1 MEFSEEQYQAAIE
14 KIRNGLAELNSK
26 IAQIPEACNAALASA
41 NLPDA
46 VRERVVWLVNKMVE
60 ILQSVVR
67 RIGELMEGAA
77 APIFMFRYAYQ
88 WQDVRGLANGV
99 AGNLRPE
106 ALRVN
111 RYWRGAANDAYNR
124 AVKPQSDAATKIGSI
139 AERTS
144 TSLNVCAAAGL
155 AFYMAL
161 GVIVVKF
168 IAAALAV
175 IAALGSVAL
184 SWAGLLLI
192 VEEAGV
198 NTGLIIAAVAS
209 LTALLGA
216 QASQI
221 AVMHGESID
230 NSVFPSGRW
239 PESTAGSFGDGSVLG
254 GNAPWQLT
262 NP

>member
-1 MEFSEEQYQAAIE
+1 
-14 KIRNGLAELNSK
+14 
-26 IAQIPEACNAALASA
+26 
-41 NLPDA
+41 
-46 VRERVVWLVNKMVE
+46 
-60 ILQSVVR
+60 
-67 RIGELMEGAA
+67 
-77 APIFMFRYAYQ
+77 
-88 WQDVRGLANGV
+88 
-99 AGNLRPE
+99 
-106 ALRVN
+106 
-111 RYWRGAANDAYNR
+111 
-124 AVKPQSDAATKIGSI
+124 
-139 AERTS
+139 
-144 TSLNVCAAAGL
+144 
-155 AFYMAL
+155 MAL

-168 IAAALAV
+168 IAAAVAV
-175 IAALGSVAL
+175 IAALGSIAL

-239 PESTAGSFGDGSVLG
+239 PESTAGTFSDWSVLG
-254 GNAPWQLT
+254 GGAPWQLA

>member
-14 KIRNGLAELNSK
+14 KIQKGLAELNSK
-26 IAQIPEACNAALASA
+26 IAQIPEAARAGLAAA
-41 NLPDA
+41 NLPEA

-60 ILQSVVR
+60 ILNSVVR
-67 RIGELMEGAA
+67 RIGELLEGAA

-88 WQDVRGLANGV
+88 WQDVRGLTNAV

-168 IAAALAV
+168 IVAAVAV

-230 NSVFPSGRW
+230 NSVFPGGHW
-239 PESTAGSFGDGSVLG
+239 PDSTAGTFNDGSVLG
-254 GNAPWQLT
+254 GNAPWSLQS
-262 NP
+262 P